1 MQTNDTN
8 SNQKIT
14 INPDKAN
21 FLGPG
26 QIRIC
31 IPYTGP

>member
-8 SNQKIT
+8 SNQKRT
-14 INPDKAN
+14 INPDKVN
-21 FLGPG
+21 VLDPG
-26 QIRIC
+26 QIRMC